1 MSAQNLRHYQI
12 KFQKSKRN
20 NNYSGSNVFHCM
32 IRFSFLFNLL
42 ILTISLAFSQELQSI
57 VNEANNKITSNNL
70 KSAEILLQN
79 VLDNDP
85 SFAPAHISLSK
96 IWLHRGDIFK
106 ANEYATLAV
115 RIDDDFR
122 SWWEELNNIK
132 NSVQNGQ
139 EYVRKG
145 YFDKAF
151 DEYLNISL
159 KYPYYSQAQYY
170 MGIAK
175 YKEKDFQLAE
185 LYFENALKLYPGHQ
199 KAQKALNSVKKR
211 LE

>member
-1 MSAQNLRHYQI
+1 
-12 KFQKSKRN
+12 
-20 NNYSGSNVFHCM
+20 M

>member
-1 MSAQNLRHYQI
+1 
-12 KFQKSKRN
+12 
-20 NNYSGSNVFHCM
+20 M
-32 IRFSFLFNLL
+32 IRYSFLFNLL

-85 SFAPAHISLSK
+85 SFATAHISLYK